1 MKSLKKN
8 SESNKSIMDFEIEF
22 FEKLIKENPD
32 FVDVLIPL
40 AEAYTKAGN
49 YGKGLVV
56 DKRLSELRPDD
67 AIVHYNLACSF
78 SLMTNINEAM
88 EALKKAVNFGYDDF
102 DYMSIDQDLL
112 NVRNDS
118 SYKEIF
124 IRWTKRKRG

>member
-1 MKSLKKN
+1 MKKN